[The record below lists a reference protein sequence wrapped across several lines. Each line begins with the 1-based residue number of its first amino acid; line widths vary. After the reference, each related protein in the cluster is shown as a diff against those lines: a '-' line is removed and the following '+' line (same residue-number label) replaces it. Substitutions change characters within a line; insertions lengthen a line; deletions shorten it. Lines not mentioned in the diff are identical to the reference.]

1 MKSLTIELLND
12 NAIHLLQDLELLN
25 IIRLPNKNIEIP
37 DWHKS
42 IIDERIAD
50 YEANSNDVKDFDE
63 LLDEVEKSI

>member
-1 MKSLTIELLND
+1 MKTLTIELVND

-37 DWHKS
+37 DWHKA
-42 IIDERIAD
+42 ILEERIAD
-50 YEANSNDVKDFDE
+50 YEVNSNDVKDFDE

>member
-1 MKSLTIELLND
+1 MTSLTIELIND

-37 DWHKS
+37 DWHKA
-42 IIDERIAD
+42 ILDERIAD
-50 YEANSNDVKDFDE
+50 YENNPTEVGDIDS